1 MQIHETSL
9 TGGFTNPVLDSQN
22 VFRTVMNCM
31 AQPGTIGE
39 VAMGVEPPAPLGAAA
54 GAVMLTLCDH
64 DTAVWLGPH
73 LLTPGITGWLGF
85 HCGAPLTKEKT
96 EAKFAFAH
104 HKAPLPS
111 LMSFAQGTLEYP
123 DRSTTLVIEVEA
135 LDGGPTLELKGPG
148 IRTTALLSPKGL
160 PEHVLKQ
167 WAKNGQIFPQGV
179 DVILTAGH
187 RLAALPRTCKISLKE
202 A

>member
-9 TGGFTNPVLDSQN
+9 TGGFANPVLDSQN

-31 AQPGTIGE
+31 GEPGTIGD
-39 VAMGVEPPAPLGAAA
+39 VTLSIAPPAPLGMAA

-64 DTAVWLGPH
+64 DTAVWLGQ
-73 LLTPGITGWLGF
+73 LLSTPDISGWLGF

-104 HKAPLPS
+104 FKAPLPS
-111 LMSFAQGTLEYP
+111 LVSFAQGTLEYP

-135 LDGGPTLELKGPG
+135 LEGGPVLQLKGPG
-148 IRTTALLSPKGL
+148 IRTTSSLSPKGL
-160 PEHVLKQ
+160 PEHFLKQ
-167 WAKNGQIFPQGV
+167 WSENGQIFPQGV
-179 DVILTAGH
+179 DVILTAGS